1 MVHTHGM
8 QTHFDVCLMKHNQQG
23 KSEAE
28 TSQCLPKPTAIM
40 LGQLVILI
48 LHISALLLAYVM
60 ESNVLAFTGKG
71 DAVHSRPVGH
81 LSFPGIKD
89 RHSAGLWGN
98 KTIRSSGTWSK
109 WSFYSCKED
118 GICLTN
124 YNTRYKWFKYY
135 KSNRN
140 TDICVKADLVLSW
153 SQTLVPRWQQN
164 LTLKGSKIGNEG
176 SRGKIVSKDTAKK
189 MQHGYNEFSSMK
201 VSIKIFFL
209 KNDIYEAFLMCHEF
223 YIHFP
228 IGLKNVPLKY

>member
-81 LSFPGIKD
+81 WSFPGIKD

-135 KSNRN
+135 MSNKYRHLCKSWFGVELI
-140 TDICVKADLVLSW
+140 TDFGAKVATEFDLE
-153 SQTLVPRWQQN
+153 RQQN
-164 LTLKGSKIGNEG
+164 WKWGKQREDCEQRNSWKNAAWAQRIQFDEG
-176 SRGKIVSKDTAKK
+176 VYQD
-189 MQHGYNEFSSMK
+189 
-201 VSIKIFFL
+201 FF
-209 KNDIYEAFLMCHEF
+209 F
-223 YIHFP
+223 
-228 IGLKNVPLKY
+228 